1 MFSVI
6 PEMHKYS
13 RVIILGEKMSPTKN
27 EIGNPSDDG
36 VTSLTN
42 WAEVKAKEVDVERQ
56 EQLKEKGITPFLK
69 LPEGT
74 SVVKFMNEVPV
85 ERNTGFG
92 KKYDFHVEYN
102 GTMYTW
108 SISPRSPLFR
118 QILANLK
125 HGVYTMSIVRAGT
138 DKNTKYSIIS
148 STPANK

>member
-1 MFSVI
+1 
-6 PEMHKYS
+6 MHKYLH
-13 RVIILGEKMSPTKN
+13 VIILGEKMSPAKN
-27 EIGNPSDDG
+27 EIGNPPNSG

-42 WAEVKAKEVDVERQ
+42 WAEVKAKEVEVERQ

-74 SVVKFMNEVPV
+74 SIVKFMDEVPV

-102 GTMYTW
+102 GMLYTW

-118 QILANLK
+118 QILSNLK
-125 HGVYTMSIVRAGT
+125 HGIFTMSIVRAGT
-138 DKNTKYSIIS
+138 DKNTKYSILS
-148 STPANK
+148 NTPVSK